1 MLLNEVHLKDANRIV
16 IKIGSSF
23 IFDAKTG
30 NIDSSYLSTLAKE
43 IKLLQE
49 AGKEIILVVG
59 GSFLI
64 GAQKLDLSPIK
75 LKLSEKQSCSVIG
88 QLTLMKGIAE
98 SFQTASLD
106 VAQILLT
113 IEDIENRKKF
123 LSARAVIEDI
133 LKYKIIPVVNEN
145 DLIANAELRF
155 GDNDRLAA
163 RVSQIVKA
171 DMLILTS
178 RQNGLYTADPH
189 HDKSAELIKEVYEV
203 NVEIE
208 KLANDSD
215 LCSGGMS
222 AKIAAVKI
230 AMNSECKIAI
240 INGAT
245 ENPIRDLIS
254 GKECTWFYN
263 NPGASKKYQK

>member
-1 MLLNEVHLKDANRIV
+1 MLLNEVHLKDAKRVV

-23 IFDAKTG
+23 VFCTKTG
-30 NIDSSYLSTLAKE
+30 KLDSSYLTTLAKE
-43 IKLLQE
+43 IKLLQDS
-49 AGKEIILVVG
+49 GKEIILVVG
-59 GSFLI
+59 GSFLV
-64 GAQKLDLSPIK
+64 GANKLDLPHAK
-75 LKLSEKQSCSVIG
+75 LKLTDRQSCSVIG
-88 QLTLMKGIAE
+88 QLELMKGIAD
-98 SFQTASLD
+98 SFKEATLD

-123 LSARAVIEDI
+123 LSARTVMDDI
-133 LKYKIIPVVNEN
+133 IKHKIIPVVNEN

-208 KLANDSD
+208 KIANDSD

-230 AMNSECKIAI
+230 AMNSECKVAI
-240 INGAT
+240 INGGT

-254 GKECTWFYN
+254 GRECTWFYN

>member
-1 MLLNEVHLKDANRIV
+1 MLLNEVHLKDAKRIV
-16 IKIGSSF
+16 VKIGGSF
-23 IFDAKTG
+23 IFDTKTAAI
-30 NIDSSYLSTLAKE
+30 NLDYLVTLAKE
-43 IKLLQE
+43 IKLLQDS
-49 AGKEIILVVG
+49 GKEIILVV
-59 GSFLI
+59 SASCLI
-64 GAQKLDLSPIK
+64 GANKLNIPYSK
-75 LKLSEKQSCSVIG
+75 LKLTEKQSCSVIG
-88 QLTLMKGIAE
+88 QLELMQNISDCFKK
-98 SFQTASLD
+98 ASLD

-123 LSARAVIEDI
+123 VSARTVIDDI
-133 LKYKIIPVVNEN
+133 LKYNIIPVVNEN

-155 GDNDRLAA
+155 GDNDRLSA

-178 RQNGLYTADPH
+178 RQNGLYNADPN
-189 HDKSAELIKEVYEV
+189 HDKSAELIKEVYEI

-215 LCSGGMS
+215 RCSGGMS

-230 AMNSECKIAI
+230 AMNSECKVAI
-240 INGAT
+240 INGGT
-245 ENPIRDLIS
+245 ENPLKDLIS
-254 GKECTWFYN
+254 GRECTWFYN